1 MVAQYKRIGEQFLK
15 DIEATT
21 VGSDSLCAES
31 MKEYYYY
38 WERRIFNALT
48 TMIVRA
54 LATIKVLFYR
64 REKRPPLFRIQAEYN
79 QPDLNFIPSKDEV
92 MSQLEKFSKNV
103 LEAAKQF
110 GRWKDGHCQ
119 LCKERTNPETGEKY
133 YNFTF
138 FEDINKVKIV
148 TELRYD
154 IEHIRNQIGQ
164 KIGYVDSYWNKH
176 YSRLKLFDTNEKTR
190 LEKIIDKNP
199 STYVIEA
206 RILDMVKIRENINE
220 HPHETQNIFMTIDT
234 SEVIRKGKDQIVE
247 WLSLLKKGLNNVA
260 TRELT
265 AIQRKIGD
273 YRKDL
278 IQDPSTIESLK
289 FLLRI
294 ITEIKDENMNME
306 FSIAEVK
313 EKFSILKTHFTV
325 EESTLAIVDS
335 LDKEWTDLLFQAKKK
350 DFELH

>member
-1 MVAQYKRIGEQFLK
+1 MPEPKELMEFIDYFDQHRQEVLKELVAQYKRIGEQFLK

-119 LCKERTNPETGEKY
+119 LCKERTNPETG
-133 YNFTF
+133 
-138 FEDINKVKIV
+138 
-148 TELRYD
+148 
-154 IEHIRNQIGQ
+154 
-164 KIGYVDSYWNKH
+164 
-176 YSRLKLFDTNEKTR
+176 
-190 LEKIIDKNP
+190 
-199 STYVIEA
+199 
-206 RILDMVKIRENINE
+206 
-220 HPHETQNIFMTIDT
+220 
-234 SEVIRKGKDQIVE
+234 
-247 WLSLLKKGLNNVA
+247 
-260 TRELT
+260 
-265 AIQRKIGD
+265 
-273 YRKDL
+273 
-278 IQDPSTIESLK
+278 
-289 FLLRI
+289 
-294 ITEIKDENMNME
+294 
-306 FSIAEVK
+306 
-313 EKFSILKTHFTV
+313 
-325 EESTLAIVDS
+325 
-335 LDKEWTDLLFQAKKK
+335 
-350 DFELH
+350 